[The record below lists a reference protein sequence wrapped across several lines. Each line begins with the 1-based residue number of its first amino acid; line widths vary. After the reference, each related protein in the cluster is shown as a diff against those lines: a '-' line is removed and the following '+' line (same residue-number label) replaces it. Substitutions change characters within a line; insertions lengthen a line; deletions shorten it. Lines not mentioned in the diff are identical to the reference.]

1 MKIIVGLGNP
11 GRTYERTRHNAGFM
25 AIDEL
30 ARGLRF
36 DLSREKYHACI
47 GRGRIGDVEVLL
59 AKPQTYMNESGS
71 SVGAILRYTRV
82 KHPDLVVVHDELDLP
97 LGVVRVKAGGGHGGH
112 NGLRSIAE
120 HIGTPEFIRVR
131 IGVGRPAAGL
141 DAADYVLSAFTADE
155 RKIAAEAFER
165 AAEAVRVIVLEGPA
179 RAMNRFNKQ

>member
-36 DLSREKYHACI
+36 DLSREKYHAWI
-47 GRGRIGDVEVLL
+47 GTGRIGDVEVLL
-59 AKPQTYMNESGS
+59 AKPQTYMNESGR

-82 KHPDLVVVHDELDLP
+82 KYPDLVVVHDEIDLP

-112 NGLRSIAE
+112 NGLRSIIE
-120 HIGTPEFIRVR
+120 HIGTPDFIRVR
-131 IGVGRPAAGL
+131 VGVGRPSNGL
-141 DAADYVLSAFTADE
+141 EAADHVLSAFTADE
-155 RKIAAEAFER
+155 RKTAAEAFGR